1 MFKFHFWIDTFKTQ
15 YRSLMRYSGQYNLMI
30 FAFFV
35 LYYDQ
40 HLEVRIRKDLNRT
53 IQMHKTLEKIQA
65 DIEWKQKLIDK
76 WLITSK
82 L

>member
-1 MFKFHFWIDTFKTQ
+1 
-15 YRSLMRYSGQYNLMI
+15 
-30 FAFFV
+30 
-35 LYYDQ
+35 
-40 HLEVRIRKDLNRT
+40 LNRT

-82 L
+82 S